1 MHTNKSRASF
11 LTKWLR
17 GSAIAG
23 CVVWEAGFFW
33 RSSSLIETELINKI
47 LLLGVLVIVPL
58 GLALTPRNKAESE
71 MATFRFAAIAQSIGA
86 ALVAGS
92 FLFQQ
97 GTIAGLLAAAWLI
110 VTGLTAIHG
119 LARVWKRE
127 TRTLEEVSVS
137 AGLLFVLIGAGW
149 LVLSRL
155 GVQPLGFGDTIVLL
169 TAVHFHYAGFAAPI
183 LAGLAGRTLMSQPK
197 FAAPKIARRMFGF
210 AVIGIVIGTP
220 IVAAGITLS
229 PRLGF
234 AGTLIISLA
243 LILLSIVSMGWVIP
257 QINRKSAQLLLVIS
271 ALSPFVSMVLASLY
285 SYSLATK
292 RLIIDIPQMAMT
304 HGLVNAFGFALCGLI
319 AWTLLN
325 SERSSG

>member
-1 MHTNKSRASF
+1 MNKLRASS
-11 LTKWLR
+11 LKTWLR

-33 RSSSLIETELINKI
+33 RSSTLIETELINKI

-58 GLALTPRNKAESE
+58 GLALTPRNQAESE
-71 MATFRFAAIAQSIGA
+71 TATFRFAAIAQPIGA
-86 ALVAGS
+86 ALVAIS

-97 GTIAGLLAAAWLI
+97 GTTAALLASAWLI

-119 LARVWKRE
+119 LTRLLNREAR
-127 TRTLEEVSVS
+127 TFEEVSVS
-137 AGLLFVLIGAGW
+137 TGLIFVLIGAGW

-183 LAGLAGRTLMSQPK
+183 LAGLAGRTLLGQTR
-197 FAAPKIARRMFGF
+197 FARSVF
-210 AVIGIVIGTP
+210 AISVIGIVIGTP

-229 PRLGF
+229 PLLGF
-234 AGTLIISLA
+234 AGTLIISTA
-243 LILLSIVSMGWVIP
+243 LILLSVVSMGWVIP
-257 QINRKSAQLLLVIS
+257 QINRRSAQLLLVIS
-271 ALSPFVSMVLASLY
+271 ALSPFVSMILASLY
-285 SYSLATK
+285 AYSLATK
-292 RLIIDIPQMAMT
+292 KLIIDIPQMAMT